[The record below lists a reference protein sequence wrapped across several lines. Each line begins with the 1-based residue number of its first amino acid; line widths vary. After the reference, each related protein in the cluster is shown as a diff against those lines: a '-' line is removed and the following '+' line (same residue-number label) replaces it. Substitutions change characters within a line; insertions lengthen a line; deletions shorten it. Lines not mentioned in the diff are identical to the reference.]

1 MIKLK
6 KNQKI
11 KKNEQKNFYIN
22 MIKNKKTIYH

>member
-22 MIKNKKTIYH
+22 IIKNTKTIYH